1 MNFVKYLL
9 LLLLLVSYTP
19 PVYAKPHVYDIERKK
34 YYNSHYYKKHVRHH
48 KRKDVVKDVIVPL
61 TAVILLND
69 ILTREKK
76 KDCKVTKVKVV
87 DKDGKVVDEY
97 KEVRCE
103 K

>member
-1 MNFVKYLL
+1 MKYLL

-19 PVYAKPHVYDIERKK
+19 FAKPHVYDIERKK
-34 YYNSHYYKKHVRHH
+34 YYNSHYYNKHVRH
-48 KRKDVVKDVIVPL
+48 KRHGWKNDMVKDVIVPL
-61 TAVILLND
+61 TAVILLDD

-87 DKDGKVVDEY
+87 NKKGKVVDEY

>member
-1 MNFVKYLL
+1 MKYLL
-9 LLLLLVSYTP
+9 ILLLLVSYTST
-19 PVYAKPHVYDIERKK
+19 AKPHVYDIERKK

-48 KRKDVVKDVIVPL
+48 KRKGWKNDVVKDVIVPL
-61 TAVILLND
+61 TAVVLLHD
-69 ILTREKK
+69 ALTRDKK